1 MRYNAEEGGQ
11 TPISVLEFKQM
22 AGRAGRPRYDTTG
35 EIVLLAGNQMNSEEI
50 LEHYINSEPE
60 PIRSQL
66 SAEGPLRSHVLGLI
80 ASRQGLTEED
90 LLEFFEKTLFG
101 AQYRK
106 LTVKSRV
113 KQALLFLEEEELTVR
128 RSKKFFATEFGK
140 RVAMLY
146 IDPQSA
152 IIMRRGIKLSERPGI
167 GALRKHTIGLL
178 QIIVQTPDMM
188 PKFNTRQKDS
198 KEIEEMIE
206 TREGEL
212 LLPLTGGSSDFAFYQ
227 EYDSIFGDFR
237 TVLAL
242 DSWINESAEQAILEK
257 YSIEP
262 GDLHRMV
269 DNADWLLY
277 AFGELARLFQ
287 RNDLSL
293 ESDELRER
301 VKYGIK
307 GELIQLTKLEGI
319 GRVRARALFAAGF
332 TDIERLSLASVEQ
345 LAKVPKIG
353 YSVAEQVKRQLP

>member
-1 MRYNAEEGGQ
+1 
-11 TPISVLEFKQM
+11 M

-90 LLEFFEKTLFG
+90 LAEFFQNTLFG

-113 KQALLFLEEEELTVR
+113 KRALLFLEEEELIARKTKR
-128 RSKKFFATEFGK
+128 FFATDFGK

-152 IIMRRGIKLSERPGI
+152 IIMRRGAKLAERTGI
-167 GALRKHTIGLL
+167 GALKKHTLGLL
-178 QIIVQTPDMM
+178 HIIVQTPDMM
-188 PKFNTRQKDS
+188 PKFTARQKDS
-198 KEIEEMIE
+198 AEIEEFIQ
-206 TREGEL
+206 TREGEML
-212 LLPLTGGSSDFAFYQ
+212 VPLRSGSSDFAFYQ
-227 EYDSIFGDFR
+227 EYDSLLGDFR

-242 DSWINESAEQAILEK
+242 NSWINESPEQTILEK

-277 AFGELARLFQ
+277 SFGELARLFG

-293 ESDELRER
+293 EADELRER

-307 GELIQLTKLEGI
+307 TELVQLTKLEGI
-319 GRVRARALFAAGF
+319 GRVRARALFGAGY
-332 TDIERLSLASVEQ
+332 TSIEKLSQESVEK
-345 LAKVPKIG
+345 LSAVPKIG
-353 YSVAEQVKRQLP
+353 YSVANQIKRQLP